1 MAWLCGR
8 CADLRLAA
16 AMDWEEDQ
24 MKFRSKTGEVFSVKE
39 LPMEW
44 LRFFMFRDTE
54 WVKVHPHEAASLMG
68 YEVVE
73 DEPEYYKFEIR
84 LCDTK
89 IDRDFERFTLPC
101 LRKLSEMFVG
111 KNGFVGQDSIAK
123 ILSTVVLK
131 GKDGEWF
138 IKANASIKNIPENFK
153 VIEEI
158 KSGKKKEVSIGCS
171 VATRTCSICGD
182 STGSCNHKPGEYYNG
197 KQCFMELNDPTDV
210 FEWSFVATPVKEEAN
225 MDKPLKEWTLG
236 ELKEWCYQYRKSHTN
251 KPCEQTCPI
260 YQRGIC
266 CREWVHEWD
275 LEEKPRWTEQ
285 EVEIVK
291 NLLEVVG
298 PAELRKVADM
308 VTMKVDGKIIYL
320 RKDAFPSLKNEMVV
334 TLYEIIGGAE

>member
-1 MAWLCGR
+1 
-8 CADLRLAA
+8 
-16 AMDWEEDQ
+16 
-24 MKFRSKTGEVFSVKE
+24 
-39 LPMEW
+39 
-44 LRFFMFRDTE
+44 
-54 WVKVHPHEAASLMG
+54 MG
-68 YEVVE
+68 FKVVE
-73 DEPEYYKFEIR
+73 DAVAGMC
-84 LCDTK
+84 CDCAHGG
-89 IDRDFERFTLPC
+89 PC
-101 LRKLSEMFVG
+101 CSWDENEDCQHRK
-111 KNGFVGQDSIAK
+111 
-123 ILSTVVLK
+123 
-131 GKDGEWF
+131 KDG
-138 IKANASIKNIPENFK
+138 
-153 VIEEI
+153 
-158 KSGKKKEVSIGCS
+158 
-171 VATRTCSICGD
+171 TCWVPY
-182 STGSCNHKPGEYYNG
+182 T
-197 KQCFMELNDPTDV
+197 
-210 FEWSFVATPVKEEAN
+210 KEEAN

-236 ELKEWCYQYRKSHTN
+236 ELKEWCYQYRKAHTN

>member
-73 DEPEYYKFEIR
+73 DEPSGNR
-84 LCDTK
+84 
-89 IDRDFERFTLPC
+89 
-101 LRKLSEMFVG
+101 
-111 KNGFVGQDSIAK
+111 GQ
-123 ILSTVVLK
+123 L
-131 GKDGEWF
+131 
-138 IKANASIKNIPENFK
+138 
-153 VIEEI
+153 
-158 KSGKKKEVSIGCS
+158 
-171 VATRTCSICGD
+171 
-182 STGSCNHKPGEYYNG
+182 
-197 KQCFMELNDPTDV
+197 
-210 FEWSFVATPVKEEAN
+210 EEACIMECPVCGKEFDIHLEETN
-225 MDKPLKEWTLG
+225 MDKQKPLSDWTLG
-236 ELKEWCYQYRKSHTN
+236 EVKEHCKEQRDTPARCTGCKMQKYCDQYFGRQGDAAAPK
-251 KPCEQTCPI
+251 
-260 YQRGIC
+260 Y
-266 CREWVHEWD
+266 WD
-275 LEEKPRWTEQ
+275 LTEPPRWTEQ

-334 TLYEIIGGAE
+334 TLYEIIGGLE